1 MKPIQKIHSCN
12 FDTVAILVHSKI
24 WKERNSRLFNNF
36 GVEEVFGNI
45 RGEI

>member
-1 MKPIQKIHSCN
+1 MKRIQKIHSCN
-12 FDTVAILVHSKI
+12 FDTVAILVHS
-24 WKERNSRLFNNF
+24 NNF